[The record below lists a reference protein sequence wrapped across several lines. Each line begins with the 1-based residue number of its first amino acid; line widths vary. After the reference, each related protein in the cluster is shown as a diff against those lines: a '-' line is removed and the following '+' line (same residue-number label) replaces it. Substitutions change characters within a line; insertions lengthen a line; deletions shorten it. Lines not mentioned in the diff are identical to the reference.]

1 MTLDECLISYEETG
15 NTLFYT
21 YVGNERVIAEVTYG
35 AYGAD
40 YRCYKNFFQE
50 AGPKVEVNDIET
62 DTWCEF

>member
-1 MTLDECLISYEETG
+1 MTLDECIEDFKKTG

-21 YVGNERVIAEVTYG
+21 YIANERVMAEVTWG
-35 AYGAD
+35 TFGPD
-40 YRCYKNFFQE
+40 YMCYKNFFQE